1 MTNKL
6 PYIVRYS
13 IYLLLIF
20 TPLSRGAVQ
29 DWAVAGIHIITLI
42 ALAAFLME
50 RGLTWNW
57 EWIRTPF
64 DRPFIALIILLIL
77 SSVFSQSP
85 LESIWAVT
93 LFFNY
98 LVIFYLTIHTFKTRD
113 DLRYL
118 IYLVMGIA
126 FFLAVFGL
134 FKRLGINPFPWWEY
148 TDIKHNPNM
157 LSSTYGN
164 HNHLAGYMEMAI
176 PMTLG
181 LFLTG
186 YRGGM
191 LFLMIYIVFIMF
203 VALVLSL
210 SRGGWVGMLLGLSFM
225 VFALFISRYF
235 KRKRLIISMI
245 GGFLAL
251 AFIVLAS
258 TPVVERIQTIT
269 KMDETAPISSRIMVW
284 EGTARMILDYPLL
297 GTGPGTFSTM
307 FTQYQPPGFNMRFF
321 MAHNDYLHFISE
333 AGLII
338 IPLILW
344 MGVGLFKNGFEKLK
358 NPSRLVRGITLG
370 AMTGVTAILVH
381 SISDFNLHIPA
392 NAILFTML
400 AAIIAAPL
408 TENNR

>member
-64 DRPFIALIILLIL
+64 DRPFIALIILLIF

-113 DLRYL
+113 ELRHL

-176 PMTLG
+176 SMTLG

-210 SRGGWVGMLLGLSFM
+210 SRGGWVGMLVGLSFM

-269 KMDETAPISSRIMVW
+269 EMDETAPISSRIMVW

-307 FTQYQPPGFNMRFF
+307 FTQYQPPGLSSRFF

-344 MGVGLFKNGFEKLK
+344 MGVGLFNNGFEKLK
-358 NPSRLVRGITLG
+358 SPSRLVRGITLG

-381 SISDFNLHIPA
+381 SVSDFNLHIPA

-408 TENNR
+408 PENSR

>member
-64 DRPFIALIILLIL
+64 DRPFIALIILLIF

-113 DLRYL
+113 ELRHL

-176 PMTLG
+176 SMTLG

-210 SRGGWVGMLLGLSFM
+210 SRGGWVGMLVGLSFM

-258 TPVVERIQTIT
+258 TPVVERIEPIT
-269 KMDETAPISSRIMVW
+269 EMD
-284 EGTARMILDYPLL
+284 RMILDYPLL

-307 FTQYQPPGFNMRFF
+307 FTQYQPPGLSSRFF

-344 MGVGLFKNGFEKLK
+344 MGVGLFNNGFEKLK
-358 NPSRLVRGITLG
+358 SPSRLVRGITLG

-408 TENNR
+408 PENSR